1 MFSYLSGSTTENGVS
16 SSSVLDKPSS
26 QSDPSGSR
34 NTMDSCSSPIRF
46 KQECDSQAP
55 SSSATSSF
63 SSASSSS
70 SSSSSPAA
78 QRPSQSTQAPRECNR
93 TQVFPRTAVLSRAA
107 YTLLA
112 PESLGQPSSASL
124 LPHADVAWSSPLRP
138 PVPHILG
145 GAEQSLYYRQWTTAR
160 QHHADYEGP
169 AVPHPRRLLLSGPPQ
184 VRSSLKKVKRE
195 SNIVLSGFSF
205 YCKYCIFL

>member
-26 QSDPSGSR
+26 QSDPSSSR

-107 YTLLA
+107 YALLA

-138 PVPHILG
+138 PVPHGLG

-184 VRSSLKKVKRE
+184 VRSSLKKVKWL
-195 SNIVLSGFSF
+195 NL
-205 YCKYCIFL
+205 YCIFHCKYSIFL